1 MAEYI
6 KPGIRQN
13 YVYQPNVLMCW
24 AAAGLTLWRSKF
36 GKRGRGSTME
46 QLMNAPGGD
55 AYKRM
60 LAFDS
65 VVNEELGGGTN
76 MAKLKAAESAARA
89 KYLEF
94 SSTPS
99 GLPERDSDAFF
110 TGFLKTKSTALGADK
125 TGEQM
130 KALIKASAPIAIF
143 LRNPGHIK
151 LIVGYWDSEPASPQG
166 PQIIIFNP
174 ESYIVE
180 MENTG
185 NPDLDPKTIREERW
199 LWAHWQQYHA
209 NNLVGN
215 KGWHY

>member
-1 MAEYI
+1 MGEYI
-6 KPGIRQN
+6 KPGIRQS
-13 YVYQPNVLMCW
+13 YVSQPNMLMCW
-24 AAAGLTLWRSKF
+24 AAAGLTLWRSKH
-36 GKRGRGSTME
+36 GKGGRGASME
-46 QLMNAPGGD
+46 SLMTAPGGD
-55 AYKRM
+55 YYKRM
-60 LAFDS
+60 LGYAS
-65 VVNEELGGGTN
+65 LLNEELGGGTN
-76 MAKLKAAESAARA
+76 MDKLKRAEAAARA
-89 KYLEF
+89 RFLEF

-99 GLPERDSDAFF
+99 GLPERDADTFF
-110 TGFLKTKSTALGADK
+110 TGFLKAKATAIGPEK
-125 TGEQM
+125 TGEEM
-130 KALIKASAPIAIF
+130 KAFIKAHAPIAIF

-151 LIVGYWDSEPASPQG
+151 LVVGYWDSEPASAEG